1 MVHVYRLI
9 FLFFV
14 CLPSY
19 AAVPMT
25 DGYRLQSG
33 GPLFPSAEQA
43 CQSEPSGG
51 WIFDKAQFVEGAI
64 YACYWRRDSSS
75 PSNPYANVLRV
86 AAAICPAN
94 STKSDSSCTCESGFE
109 EKNGQCV
116 AGDKCKDVAATCAG
130 KKGGRRNYASASGG
144 LDAYCI
150 PPPDDFYWDQPKYPG
165 CNTGCTLLPSG
176 VDVALKDDQGKTWW
190 QGEGKFSGGTC
201 GLVMGDDSTSPD
213 PDNPADPSKPKEPPA
228 KPVDERCAGQ
238 TGTVNGKEVCIPASS
253 ATGVDWTGTTKNSD
267 GTSTEGKTVTT
278 CSDGIC
284 ESTTTKTNKDANG
297 QVTGTTTSTDKVS
310 QSDYCSKNS
319 NKNSMLCAAVSGNP
333 VPGKDNQSGGPGGGG
348 NCTGSNCSDNN
359 APPGP
364 RQPNFLGT
372 APPEFGVIY
381 VAKYPDGPVKLWA
394 DKSAQLKASGLGAL
408 ATNLMPKVGD
418 GGSAPS
424 WSLDFNFGRGL
435 DFGVHTLEPESRI
448 WDVIRAITILCALIL
463 ARRLVFG
470 G

>member
-1 MVHVYRLI
+1 MARLFRLI
-9 FLFFV
+9 LV
-14 CLPSY
+14 LLLPVLVVDVAM
-19 AAVPMT
+19 AAIPKVA
-25 DGYRLQSG
+25 GYRVESG
-33 GPLFPSAEQA
+33 SRVSPVYSSF
-43 CQSEPSGG
+43 
-51 WIFDKAQFVEGAI
+51 EGACGDPLAQVI
-64 YACYWRRDSSS
+64 AKDSLYNPYGFYANARARYVPPASSS
-75 PSNPYANVLRV
+75 SCVVFGDNSSGSEVRLG
-86 AAAICPAN
+86 AIPIVESGSTCPKN
-94 STKSDSSCTCESGFE
+94 STASGSSCSCNSGFE
-109 EKNGQCV
+109 EKDGQCV
-116 AGDKCKDVAATCAG
+116 APDKCKDVAATCAG

-201 GLVMGDDSTSPD
+201 GLVMGDDSASPA

-253 ATGVDWTGTTKNSD
+253 AMGVDWTGTTKNSD

-319 NKNSMLCAAVSGNP
+319 NKNSMLCAAVNGNP
-333 VPGKDNQSGGPGGGG
+333 VPGKGNQSSGSGTGSGTGSSDGCTISDCSSDSGGGPGKVGLPG
-348 NCTGSNCSDNN
+348 TG
-359 APPGP
+359 AV
-364 RQPNFLGT
+364 
-372 APPEFGVIY
+372 EFGKLY
-381 VAKYPDGPVKLWA
+381 EPKYPQGPVEVWKQS
-394 DKSAQLKASGLGAL
+394 SAG
-408 ATNLMPKVGD
+408 
-418 GGSAPS
+418 
-424 WSLDFNFGRGL
+424 
-435 DFGVHTLEPESRI
+435 
-448 WDVIRAITILCALIL
+448 C
-463 ARRLVFG
+463 
-470 G
+470 